1 MLLYCPCLIVL
12 VISKSIAVLTCERE
26 EESVESESKESEPDY
41 SEEEL
46 EEEQEKDTGELEE
59 EKTIDED
66 IDIVKTD
73 NDIF

>member
-26 EESVESESKESEPDY
+26 EESVESESKESEPY
-41 SEEEL
+41 YGEEEL